1 MYPFMS
7 LFIINKINT
16 YEPTTQIQES
26 FTPTFGLL
34 PSLLFYF
41 PFLEF
46 YSYYYFLIPFWVQ
59 IASGKFN
66 RLKKM
71 YV

>member
-46 YSYYYFLIPFWVQ
+46 YSYYYNLLLKLIALSH
-59 IASGKFN
+59 IYIS
-66 RLKKM
+66 
-71 YV
+71 